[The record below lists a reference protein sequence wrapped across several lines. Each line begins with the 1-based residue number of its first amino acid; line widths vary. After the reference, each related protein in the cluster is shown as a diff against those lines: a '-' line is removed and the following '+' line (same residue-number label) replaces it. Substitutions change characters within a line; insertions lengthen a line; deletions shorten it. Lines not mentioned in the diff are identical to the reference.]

1 MTRQTRPRLTD
12 DEIERQLAVAHRIQD
27 EHRRAGLLATG
38 VRYDRAAHRFVLELT
53 NGYLLGIPVG
63 TLSALAGA
71 SVAELGSVELIS
83 EGALEIASLDLHFSV
98 PGLVRA
104 MSASANGRLGGRAT
118 SARKKRASRANG
130 KKGGRPRKAS
140 G

>member
-12 DEIERQLAVAHRIQD
+12 EEIGRQVTAAHRKQD
-27 EHRRAGLLATG
+27 EYRRAGLLATS
-38 VRYDRAAHRFVLELT
+38 VRYDRTAHRLVLELS
-53 NGYLLGIPVG
+53 NGYSLGIPVA
-63 TLSALAGA
+63 TLTGLAGA
-71 SVAELGSVELIS
+71 SAAELGSVELIS

-118 SARKKRASRANG
+118 SARKKLASRANG
-130 KKGGRPRKAS
+130 KRGGRPRKAS